1 MNMNL
6 AAMTG
11 IQGVSSSEWFPISQS
26 VSANRPGNVGSTA
39 LSYKTVKETE
49 LPNHGKLVE

>member
-1 MNMNL
+1 MNL

-26 VSANRPGNVGSTA
+26 VSGNRPGNVGSTA

-49 LPNHGKLVE
+49 LLNYGKLVE